1 MQAFCEPLAPSVSVF
16 SVPFFALSC
25 MRFELV
31 MLMAAPLGLVSVTP
45 GSDERRPD
53 VAPRRGQRRV
63 CCNLGLNLPE
73 ESERGGDIH
82 AVEANRIEL
91 FCVYVHC
98 LFVFILLYIFCSFPP
113 VCRHSANAP
122 KPFPKSADARQNFP
136 KGFLICRPSASVTAR
151 YFAFSEVR
159 QGRRSGFSCSPP
171 SAAGGQEVDKAAAC
185 MLLHVAHE
193 ADGEP
198 VEPIVVVGGIH
209 TAIEEVQVVGVVGVV
224 TWRRRT

>member
-45 GSDERRPD
+45 GSGERHPD

-82 AVEANRIEL
+82 AVEVNRIEL

-113 VCRHSANAP
+113 VCRH
-122 KPFPKSADARQNFP
+122 
-136 KGFLICRPSASVTAR
+136 SASVTAR

-209 TAIEEVQVVGVVGVV
+209 TAIEEVQVVGVVGAI

>member
-45 GSDERRPD
+45 GSGERRPD

-82 AVEANRIEL
+82 AVEVNRIEL

-113 VCRHSANAP
+113 VCRH
-122 KPFPKSADARQNFP
+122 
-136 KGFLICRPSASVTAR
+136 SASVTAR

-209 TAIEEVQVVGVVGVV
+209 TAIEEVQVVGVVGAI

>member
-73 ESERGGDIH
+73 ESEHGGDIH
-82 AVEANRIEL
+82 AVEVKRIEL

-113 VCRHSANAP
+113 VCRH
-122 KPFPKSADARQNFP
+122 
-136 KGFLICRPSASVTAR
+136 SASVTAR

-209 TAIEEVQVVGVVGVV
+209 TAIEEVQVVGVVGAI